1 MSGAESSGA
10 STFKD
15 NDTFRAYAALLEAD
29 GFGLYMEWHI
39 STDGGPRNVACLSI
53 RGPKRETE
61 PLLSAPEAGSVVIR
75 VNRDGTFTMWHG
87 GNLIHKG
94 SIGAAKQLRTLEA
107 KRDAHMISDLA
118 ATLNHKETEE

>member
-1 MSGAESSGA
+1 
-10 STFKD
+10 
-15 NDTFRAYAALLEAD
+15 
-29 GFGLYMEWHI
+29 
-39 STDGGPRNVACLSI
+39 
-53 RGPKRETE
+53 
-61 PLLSAPEAGSVVIR
+61 
-75 VNRDGTFTMWHG
+75 MWHG